1 MVPTRHQKLGFK
13 VPTVKQIEAECYTI
27 LREASWAFIKPPREN
42 KISGYDASSGGVG
55 IVVLVTKHND
65 SLLWEARLE
74 FVFDKTV
81 WLHHKIRKPHEEA
94 S

>member
-1 MVPTRHQKLGFK
+1 MLPTSPYDLGLK
-13 VPTVKQIEAECYTI
+13 VPTVQEIEAQCRTI

-65 SLLWEARLE
+65 SLLWEVRLE